1 MTEKLCILCCA
12 NFAPEIRAA
21 VAAEGWHDV
30 TVAAFPPR
38 CGKPPLS
45 WDELRPM
52 VEKDCTHVAI
62 LGRSCLQGL
71 GATPAGW
78 PPVRL
83 LVQNECFH
91 LVAAPQLV
99 DEAISRGAYLATP
112 AWLHDWRNQLRQ
124 LGFDE
129 ASAPGFFQDFARE
142 LVLLDTGTMPDA
154 PGELEDMAKC
164 VGLPAVRL
172 AVGIDTTRLLLVR
185 LVGEWRCDSEREH
198 LKVRERELQRQVA
211 DYQAAMDFLNRIAL
225 VKDEPETISAIEEL
239 MRMLFAA
246 EEVRYVRFDDG
257 SPPQAATLPGGV
269 LRQLNEMH
277 RDWRWTEEGTGFLLR
292 VAHGEETLGVI
303 LADRF
308 AFPAY
313 RARYLNLALSLAGVC
328 GLAIENART
337 YQRIKKTEEALR
349 KSEHSLKMAQA
360 VAHLGHW
367 EWDMHSGEMR
377 WSDETYR
384 LLGYRPEAHQPNR
397 ELFLQVIHPDDR
409 AKVAEE
415 ISKAHAGGGFDL
427 EYRIVLADGRI
438 RVLHGLGEVIS
449 QSDAATLQLFGTI
462 RDVTSQQPE
471 EVLGVIQDITE
482 RKELEWK
489 LAEEAHTDALTGC
502 ANRRY
507 FLESARQE
515 LSRVR
520 RYNRALSVLMLDLD
534 HFKVVNDEHGHHV
547 GDLVLQKLVEVCTAI
562 LREADVVG
570 RLGGEEF
577 AVLLPETGAMD
588 ALEAGERVRAAVA
601 NAVVPLENGT
611 PLRVTTS
618 VGVATLSPDIADIET
633 LLARADGALY
643 AAKHAG
649 RNRVMLAGPQP

>member
-154 PGELEDMAKC
+154 
-164 VGLPAVRL
+164 
-172 AVGIDTTRLLLVR
+172 
-185 LVGEWRCDSEREH
+185 
-198 LKVRERELQRQVA
+198 
-211 DYQAAMDFLNRIAL
+211 
-225 VKDEPETISAIEEL
+225 
-239 MRMLFAA
+239 
-246 EEVRYVRFDDG
+246 
-257 SPPQAATLPGGV
+257 PGGV